1 MSDALLVLEDGTAL
15 PGRSFGSPGTA
26 LGEAVFTTGMTGYQ
40 EMLTDPS
47 YASQIVV
54 ATSPQQGNYGVRP
67 EEAESDRVRVAGFVA
82 REGARRSSGRSG
94 RRELRDLLEGSGV
107 PAIEGVDTRAL
118 TLRIRS
124 EGAMRAG
131 ISTEESDPRA
141 LLERVRGI
149 PGMAGAELASG
160 VSTPRPYEVEPAS
173 RPGAVLRVAA
183 YDWGLKRSI
192 LGRLAASGCHTTVLP
207 AATRAQEV
215 LAGGFDGV
223 FLSNGPGDPAATRD
237 AIGIARRLLGRIPVF
252 GICLGHQILG
262 LAAGG
267 RSFKM
272 RFGHRGSN
280 QPVRD
285 LEAGRVEITTH
296 NHGFALDPGGFGG
309 SAPSIPVA
317 GQTAPVVESGAGRVA
332 LTHWNLNDGT
342 LEGMRFLDVPA
353 FSVQY
358 HPEAAPGPHDAVHL
372 FSRFRRLMVAG
383 REGNVAARKG
393 AV

>member
-1 MSDALLVLEDGTAL
+1 VSHCLLVLEDGTAS
-15 PGRSFGSPGTA
+15 PGRSFGAPGTT
-26 LGEAVFTTGMTGYQ
+26 LGEVVFTTGMTGYQ
-40 EMLTDPS
+40 ETLTDPS
-47 YASQIVV
+47 YAGQILV

-67 EEAESDRVRVAGFVA
+67 EEAESGRVQVAGFVA
-82 REGARRSSGRSG
+82 REAARRSSGRPG
-94 RRELRDLLEGSGV
+94 RGELGDLLEEAGV

-124 EGAMRAG
+124 RGAMRGG
-131 ISTEESDPRA
+131 ISTEESDPHA
-141 LLERVRGI
+141 LLEQVLAI
-149 PGMAGAELASG
+149 PGMEGAELAAG
-160 VSTPRPYEVEPAS
+160 VSTEAPYEVGPAAS
-173 RPGAVLRVAA
+173 SAPVPRVAA

-192 LGRLAASGCHTTVLP
+192 LGRLAAAGCHTTVLP
-207 AATRAQEV
+207 AATPAQEV

-267 RSFKM
+267 RSFKL

-285 LEAGRVEITTH
+285 LEAGRVEVTTH
-296 NHGFALDPGGFGG
+296 NHGFALDPAGFGG
-309 SAPSIPVA
+309 GARSAPAPGA
-317 GQTAPVVESGAGRVA
+317 PAPVVASSAGRVA

-358 HPEAAPGPHDAVHL
+358 HPEAAPGPHDAAHL
-372 FSRFRRLMVAG
+372 FSRFRALMAG
-383 REGNVAARKG
+383 RGTG
-393 AV
+393 